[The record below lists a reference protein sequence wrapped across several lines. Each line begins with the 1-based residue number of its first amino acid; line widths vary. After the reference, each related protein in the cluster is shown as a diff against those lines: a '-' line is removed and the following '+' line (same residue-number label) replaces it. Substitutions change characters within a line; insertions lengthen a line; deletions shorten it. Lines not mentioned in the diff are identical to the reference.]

1 MHQYLKA
8 IGFGNISNKKEL
20 NKILTQVK
28 NSFTQH
34 NLIGQD
40 EETDFCEYEKEYGP
54 LCNYNESKKYV
65 WNIQSFPWEE

>member
-8 IGFGNISNKKEL
+8 IGFGNISSKKEL
-20 NKILTQVK
+20 NKILTQVE

-40 EETDFCEYEKEYGP
+40 EETDFCEYEKNMVRE
-54 LCNYNESKKYV
+54 
-65 WNIQSFPWEE
+65 WELPCVVI